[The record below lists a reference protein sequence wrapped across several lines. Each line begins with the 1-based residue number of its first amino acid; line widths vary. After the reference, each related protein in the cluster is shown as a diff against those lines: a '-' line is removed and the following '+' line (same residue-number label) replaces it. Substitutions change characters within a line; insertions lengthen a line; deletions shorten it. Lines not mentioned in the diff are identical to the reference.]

1 MIHTHDSNTTLL
13 ARRTQ
18 IGALAMLVACARP
31 VSTTPTRARP
41 TPMRTTA
48 TFQETQDAADA
59 PATPA
64 GGCDT
69 SAHPAITDYTD
80 IVAGRAFSLLVRR
93 EASGAWVP
101 AQPLRMPMH
110 HASTIVFEPSLDT
123 LVSDAGAATT
133 WLVLATGLGRRSLDH
148 DPRRHTWFATYA
160 ARPERVCP
168 Q

>member
-1 MIHTHDSNTTLL
+1 MTHTHDSTRTF
-13 ARRTQ
+13 ARWTQ
-18 IGALAMLVACARP
+18 IAALSALVACART
-31 VSTTPTRARP
+31 VSTTPTRALP
-41 TPMRTTA
+41 TPMRTTDA
-48 TFQETQDAADA
+48 SQETRDAADA

-64 GGCDT
+64 SGCDT
-69 SAHPAITDYTD
+69 SAHPAITDYTE
-80 IVAGRAFSLLVRR
+80 IVAGRAFSLVVRR

-101 AQPLRMPMH
+101 ARPLRMPMH
-110 HASTIVFEPSLDT
+110 HASTLVFEPSLDT
-123 LVSDAGAATT
+123 LVPDAGSATT